1 MYNHTPFS
9 LQNLAKCS
17 LVLRQFGKD
26 TASMQESS
34 QKIAD
39 YIYEHFYD
47 SQSEENSCALVR
59 LFKTHPYG
67 ELKDSFQASARS
79 LMKDTLPRG
88 QMKCWTLLA
97 ATGKEPHS
105 NSTHTA
111 ENLAIPLVNQ
121 EFVAQMPLISELIQ
135 QLGLDIPTVLGMA
148 PEKILKLE
156 PKLLNIFYIPR
167 AKNNP
172 FVPEQDSLI
181 IPYEVKSV
189 LGIGGLLPS
198 GSLFVVLIFFK
209 IEISQATAEMFR
221 NLALAV
227 KTALLPFDG
236 EVVFDNLKKGEIF
249 IPANNIV
256 DAPILQASQL
266 IALTQLLDIS
276 QQEMLRHAARL
287 QLIIGKLKRKVEE
300 RQEPDIERHRA

>member
-1 MYNHTPFS
+1 MDNQTPFT
-9 LQNLAKCS
+9 LKNLAKCS
-17 LVLRQFGKD
+17 LVLRQFGRD

-67 ELKDSFQASARS
+67 ELEDSLQASARS
-79 LMKDTLPRG
+79 LMKDTLPMG
-88 QMKCWTLLA
+88 YMKCWTLLA
-97 ATGKEPHS
+97 TAGKEPDS
-105 NSTHTA
+105 NSIGTA
-111 ENLAIPLVNQ
+111 ENLAIPLVNP
-121 EFVAQMPLISELIQ
+121 ELVAQMLPISELIQ

-148 PEKILKLE
+148 PEKMLKLE
-156 PKLLNIFYIPR
+156 PKLLNIFYIPT
-167 AKNNP
+167 AQNSP
-172 FVPEQDSLI
+172 FIPEQDSLI

-209 IEISQATAEMFR
+209 VKISQQTAEMFR
-221 NLALAV
+221 SLALAV

-236 EVVFDNLKKGEIF
+236 EVVFDNSKNGNVF
-249 IPANNIV
+249 IPRNHIRE
-256 DAPILQASQL
+256 PQILQASQL

-276 QQEMLRHAARL
+276 HQEMLRHAVRL
-287 QLIIGKLKRKVEE
+287 QLIIGQLRRKVEE
-300 RQEPDIERHRA
+300 RQEPGQAL